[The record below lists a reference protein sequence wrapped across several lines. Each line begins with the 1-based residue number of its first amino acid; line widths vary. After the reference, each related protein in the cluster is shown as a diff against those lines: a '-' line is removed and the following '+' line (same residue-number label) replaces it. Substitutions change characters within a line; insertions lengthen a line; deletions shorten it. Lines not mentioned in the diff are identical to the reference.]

1 MKTWFTKEFL
11 KAAAVLLIVF
21 LAGAG
26 AGYVGGHKYAE
37 YKFHKEFM
45 SRAFESRTGAAEP
58 AASVARSL
66 RSKSLERDARF
77 RRAEAA
83 ERSVRRVR
91 SAHSK
96 RAKSERRRSRGE
108 KRFMRRLER
117 DLNLNPAQRENVDRA
132 LERHYAR
139 IRDIRRSMR
148 PQISSIMQEIRRD
161 VRSFL
166 DDEQKTSFDDMVKKF
181 EERRKRRWRKYRKQ
195 HKDDPAGQ
203 SKKQ

>member
-11 KAAAVLLIVF
+11 KASAVLLIVF
-21 LAGAG
+21 MAGAG

-37 YKFHKEFM
+37 YKHHKEFM

-66 RSKSLERDARF
+66 RSKSRERGARF
-77 RRAEAA
+77 RRAE
-83 ERSVRRVR
+83 S
-91 SAHSK
+91 
-96 RAKSERRRSRGE
+96 AKSERRRSRGE

-181 EERRKRRWRKYRKQ
+181 EKRRKRRWRKYRKQ

>member
-1 MKTWFTKEFL
+1 MKTWFTKEFM
-11 KAAAVLLIVF
+11 KASAVLLVVF
-21 LAGAG
+21 AAGAG
-26 AGYVGGHKYAE
+26 TGYVGGHKYAE
-37 YKFHKEFM
+37 YKFHKDEQL
-45 SRAFESRTGAAEP
+45 RAAAARESR
-58 AASVARSL
+58 S
-66 RSKSLERDARF
+66 